1 MKFFTYK
8 SAVCLQNKFDR
19 GFITIDGTE
28 MLCTSKRSSSIARHF
43 IPSTFFCQSAVCLLK
58 SQNVNKKPIG
68 IFKWAFLDPKLLKIN
83 FS

>member
-8 SAVCLQNKFDR
+8 SAVCLQNNFAYC
-19 GFITIDGTE
+19 FVTVDGTE
-28 MLCTSKRSSSIARHF
+28 MLCTSKRLSSIARHS
-43 IPSTFFCQSAVCLLK
+43 ISLSFFFWSAVYLLI

-68 IFKWAFLDPKLLKIN
+68 IFKWAFLGPKLLKIN